1 MKTMKILMLLQ
12 DKYELDAVDM
22 YSTVM
27 PIILQIPQEKASIV
41 SHIEKI
47 LSYIQIVYKEMLD
60 VYTSGIHAETYIRKC
75 LNDNCRYYTQVERST
90 EIAKWINTVGVNNI
104 LKIQT
109 PPVTKASNARMVD
122 ILMQLY
128 DLKIVESMPC
138 VLDSIINV
146 IIVKEY

>member
-1 MKTMKILMLLQ
+1 MKILMLLQ
-12 DKYELDAVDM
+12 DKYEYELDAVDM
-22 YSTVM
+22 YSAVM
-27 PIILQIPQEKASIV
+27 PIILQIPKEKVCIV
-41 SHIEKI
+41 PHLEKI
-47 LSYIQIVYKEMLD
+47 LSYIQIVYKEMLGI
-60 VYTSGIHAETYIRKC
+60 YTSGIYAENYIRKC

-90 EIAKWINTVGVNNI
+90 EISKWINTVGVNNI

-109 PPVTKASNARMVD
+109 PPLTKVSNARMVD